1 MATINYKDIQKR
13 LKQSRQRS
21 YLNRDFESLR
31 TELVQYA
38 RAYFSEEITDLSENS
53 MGGLLIEM
61 AAYVGDVMSYY
72 LDHQFNELDI
82 LTAVEIENV
91 EKHVRNAGVKIAGAA
106 PATADVD
113 FYLEVESTIVNDEYT
128 PNTDVLPIVQEGT
141 LLLASNGIK
150 FELGQDLNFA
160 ETTAG
165 LLVAEQQIKEVD
177 GDGNPKSYTLKMT
190 AMCKSGISSSE
201 SFIIPD
207 TFTPFRTITLRAENI
222 NEIISVRD
230 SAGNDYYEVD
240 SLSQDVVY
248 TRVLNASEDSVY
260 VPENLEL
267 LPAPYRFI
275 STMSQRT
282 GLTTLRF
289 GSGDADTLDDDIIP
303 DPSEVALPLF
313 GSKTTFSRFSI
324 DPNSLLRSKT
334 LGISPKNTTI
344 TIRYRYGGGISHNV
358 GPGSIT
364 SISALDALFS
374 ESTPASTVTSIRASL
389 EVSNPSRAE
398 GGEAALTLN
407 ELRATALAYRNSQS
421 RIVTKNDLLAR
432 IYTMPPN
439 FGRVFR
445 VGIRSNPN
453 NPLASQVALLSRDL
467 EGKLMTSS
475 DSLKVNLKTYLN
487 EFRLISDAIDIID
500 GRVVNVGIK
509 YRVVIDS
516 VSNKN
521 LALQKVNSTLKDYLK
536 IENFQ
541 IDQPIVL
548 GDLINLI
555 INGEGIVSLVSID
568 VINLTGSTRGNQYSS
583 ESFNVSANT
592 ENGIVYADAG
602 SIFEVKYP
610 DDDIVG
616 IAV

>member
-1 MATINYKDIQKR
+1 MATMNYKDIQKR
-13 LKQSRQRS
+13 LKQNRQRS
-21 YLNRDFESLR
+21 YLNRDFESFR

-38 RAYFSEEITDLSENS
+38 RSYFSEEITDLSENS

-82 LTAVEIENV
+82 LTAVEVQNV
-91 EKHVRNAGVKIAGAA
+91 EKHVRNAGVKISGAA
-106 PATADVD
+106 PATVNVD
-113 FYLEVESTIVNDEYT
+113 FYLEVESAIVDGEYT

-141 LLLASNGIK
+141 ILLSSSGIK
-150 FELGQDLNFA
+150 FELGEDLNFA
-160 ETTAG
+160 EASAG
-165 LLVAEQQIKEVD
+165 KLTAEQQIKEVD
-177 GDGNPKSYTLKMT
+177 ADGNPKSYTLKV
-190 AMCKSGISSSE
+190 AALCKSGITSSE
-201 SFIIPD
+201 SFIVPD
-207 TFTPFRTITLRAENI
+207 TFTPFRTITLLAENI
-222 NEIISVRD
+222 NEIISVKD
-230 SAGNDYYEVD
+230 SSGNNYYEVD

-248 TRVLNASEDSVY
+248 KRVLNASEDSVY

-282 GLTTLRF
+282 GLTTMRF

-313 GSKTTFSRFSI
+313 GSKSTFSRFSI

-334 LGISPKNTTI
+334 LGVSPRNTTI
-344 TIRYRYGGGISHNV
+344 SIRYRYGGGISHNV

-364 SISALDALFS
+364 SISILNTLFN
-374 ESTPASTVTSIRASL
+374 ESTPASTVTSIRSSL
-389 EVSNPSRAE
+389 EVSNPERAE

-453 NPLASQVALLSRDL
+453 NPLASQVAILSRDL
-467 EGKLMTSS
+467 DGKLMTSS
-475 DSLKVNLKTYLN
+475 DSLKINLKTYLN
-487 EFRLISDAIDIID
+487 DFRLISDAIDIVD
-500 GRVVNVGIK
+500 GRIANVGIK
-509 YRVVIDS
+509 YKVVIDS

-521 LALQKVNSTLKDYLK
+521 LALQKVNLVLKDYFK

-541 IDQPIVL
+541 IDQPIVM

-555 INGEGIVSLVSID
+555 INGDGIVSLVSID
-568 VINLTGSTRGNQYSS
+568 VINLTGAVRGNQYSE
-583 ESFNVSANT
+583 ESLNISANT
-592 ENGIVYADAG
+592 SNGIVYTDAG
-602 SIFEVKYP
+602 TIFEVKYP

-616 IAV
+616 VAV